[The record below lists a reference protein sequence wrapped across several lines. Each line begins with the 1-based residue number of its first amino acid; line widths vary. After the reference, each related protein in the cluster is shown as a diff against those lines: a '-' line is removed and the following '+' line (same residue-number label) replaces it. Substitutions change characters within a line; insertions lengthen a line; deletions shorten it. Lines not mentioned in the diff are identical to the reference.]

1 MNAPLLLLIYTVN
14 NDLTEWVLPLLE
26 DWVVEERGEEVETF
40 LERKEKQYEERRKRV
55 QGRAVSRTLGQVKVT
70 GEGPLGP

>member
-1 MNAPLLLLIYTVN
+1 MLLIYTVN

-26 DWVVEERGEEVETF
+26 DWVVEERGEVQTF

-55 QGRAVSRTLGQVKVT
+55 HGRAVNGTLGQVKVS
-70 GEGPLGP
+70 GEGLLGH

>member
-26 DWVVEERGEEVETF
+26 DWVVEERGEVQTF

-55 QGRAVSRTLGQVKVT
+55 QGRAVNGTLGQVKVS
-70 GEGPLGP
+70 GEGLLGH